1 MVSTSDQNW
10 KDLLQTQTLPE
21 PPAHLEAK
29 IMQTVHASPAYT
41 PARTHTPA
49 MRGISLNQWLIQS
62 LLLSAC
68 VLFVILNKFY
78 PGLPFIQEISMS
90 TFIALFVHFVYCM
103 LDPIQSFLIEKLVSR
118 RKLSH

>member
-1 MVSTSDQNW
+1 MVTNSDQNW
-10 KDLLQTQTLPE
+10 KDLLQTQSLPE
-21 PPAHLEAK
+21 PPAHLESN
-29 IMQTVHASPAYT
+29 IMQAVHASPAY
-41 PARTHTPA
+41 ASAIRS
-49 MRGISLNQWLIQS
+49 ISLNHWIIQS
-62 LLLSAC
+62 LLLGAC

-103 LDPIQSFLIEKLVSR
+103 LDPIQNFLIEKLISR

>member
-1 MVSTSDQNW
+1 MSTSDQNW
-10 KDLLQTQTLPE
+10 KDLLQTQSLPE

-29 IMQTVHASPAYT
+29 IMQTVHVSPA
-41 PARTHTPA
+41 HTPA
-49 MRGISLNQWLIQS
+49 IRGISLNHWLIQS

-68 VLFVILNKFY
+68 VLFMVFNKFY

-103 LDPIQSFLIEKLVSR
+103 LDPIQSFLIEKLVPR

>member
-1 MVSTSDQNW
+1 MVTTSDQNW
-10 KDLLQTQTLPE
+10 KDVLQTQSMPE

-29 IMQTVHASPAYT
+29 IMQAVHASTA
-41 PARTHTPA
+41 HTPA
-49 MRGISLNQWLIQS
+49 IRGISLNQWIIQS

-68 VLFVILNKFY
+68 VLSVILNKFY
-78 PGLPFIQEISMS
+78 PGMPFIQEISMS